1 MSDSL
6 SQSTGAFIFYDLL
19 MIHTESNSMTD
30 ISGDGKT
37 RHRAS
42 ATQ

>member
-6 SQSTGAFIFYDLL
+6 LQSAGAFIFYDLP
-19 MIHTESNSMTD
+19 MIHTEGNSMAD
-30 ISGDGKT
+30 ISGDSKT